1 MGGVKSVQGTG
12 FQVGQSGIYQ
22 GGDPVSKQI
31 QRQIA
36 DAKKQLTDIASNKEM
51 GMEEKAKKRQEL
63 QKLIGDLNNQ
73 LRQHQIEQRRA
84 AVNQEGNKEKKDSSL
99 EEMLGKSKK
108 NRDKKEGDK
117 KQGFSEARME
127 AIISADSSMKM
138 AKVQGDVSEKME
150 NKVAVL
156 ESEIKLDDGRGEG
169 TERKREE
176 ADRLEKRAYQ
186 AADIQFSTLEE
197 ANNKMQEADKKEKEE
212 TETEN
217 RKLLDPEKKGDQSQM
232 EYGTI
237 DILL

>member
-1 MGGVKSVQGTG
+1 MGGIKSVQGTG

-186 AADIQFSTLEE
+186 AADFQFSTLEE
-197 ANNKMQEADKKEKEE
+197 ANNKVQEADKKEKEE

>member
-186 AADIQFSTLEE
+186 AADFQFSTLEE

>member
-186 AADIQFSTLEE
+186 AADFQFSTLEE

-232 EYGTI
+232 EYGTR

>member
-150 NKVAVL
+150 NKVAGL

-186 AADIQFSTLEE
+186 AADFQFSTLEE

>member
-1 MGGVKSVQGTG
+1 
-12 FQVGQSGIYQ
+12 
-22 GGDPVSKQI
+22 
-31 QRQIA
+31 
-36 DAKKQLTDIASNKEM
+36 
-51 GMEEKAKKRQEL
+51 
-63 QKLIGDLNNQ
+63 
-73 LRQHQIEQRRA
+73 
-84 AVNQEGNKEKKDSSL
+84 
-99 EEMLGKSKK
+99 MLGKSKK

-186 AADIQFSTLEE
+186 AADFQFSTLEE

>member
-186 AADIQFSTLEE
+186 AADFQFSTLGE

>member
-108 NRDKKEGDK
+108 NRDKKERDK

-186 AADIQFSTLEE
+186 AADFQFSTLEE
-197 ANNKMQEADKKEKEE
+197 ANNKMQEAEKKEKEE

>member
-176 ADRLEKRAYQ
+176 ADHLEKRAYQ
-186 AADIQFSTLEE
+186 AADFQFSTLEE
-197 ANNKMQEADKKEKEE
+197 ANNKMQEADKKEKS
-212 TETEN
+212 TCIS
-217 RKLLDPEKKGDQSQM
+217 KKPM
-232 EYGTI
+232 
-237 DILL
+237 L

>member
-176 ADRLEKRAYQ
+176 ADHLEKRAYQ
-186 AADIQFSTLEE
+186 AADFQFST
-197 ANNKMQEADKKEKEE
+197 NSK

>member
-176 ADRLEKRAYQ
+176 ADHLEKRAYQ
-186 AADIQFSTLEE
+186 AADFQFSTLEE